1 MIRPD
6 VAGIPAMFGKLEL
19 QIIGSFLDDGRRR
32 IVALSLE
39 FVFFAVGDQRLRLD
53 AVAFWLPYERGIF
66 DI

>member
-1 MIRPD
+1 
-6 VAGIPAMFGKLEL
+6 MFGKLEL